1 MEKLSFVTWMGKKDA
16 VFVVCI
22 LDGMVQNA
30 HAVVQYYILD
40 HGILGQKKSIMK
52 KMA

>member
-1 MEKLSFVTWMGKKDA
+1 MDKKGV
-16 VFVVCI
+16 VFVACI

-30 HAVVQYYILD
+30 LAVVRYCMLD

-52 KMA
+52 KMV